1 MNGLDLTNPSFLVSL
16 FVGGALLAAASSAYQ
31 IFGSDTDGE
40 INPKA
45 VLRDGL
51 LGIIFTAMAWTFIP
65 ESMKSVSSS
74 IAGGVSSVTDS
85 LESSGGTILSGGG
98 SGGSGSGGGPDLQIG
113 PARF

>member
-16 FVGGALLAAASSAYQ
+16 FVGGALLAVASSAYQ

-40 INPKA
+40 VNPKA

-51 LGIIFTAMAWTFIP
+51 LGI
-65 ESMKSVSSS
+65 V
-74 IAGGVSSVTDS
+74 GGVSSVTDT
-85 LESSGGTILSGGG
+85 LESSGGAILSGGG
-98 SGGSGSGGGPDLQIG
+98 IGGIGGSGGGGPDLQIG

>member
-16 FVGGALLAAASSAYQ
+16 FIGGALLALASSAYQ

-40 INPKA
+40 VNPKA

-51 LGIIFTAMAWTFIP
+51 LGIIFTAMAWTLIP
-65 ESMKSVSSS
+65 ESMNSVSSS
-74 IAGGVSSVTDS
+74 IVGGVSSVTDT
-85 LESSGGTILSGGG
+85 LEHTGGAILSG
-98 SGGSGSGGGPDLQIG
+98 GGSGSGGGPDLQIG

>member
-1 MNGLDLTNPSFLVSL
+1 MDGLDLTNPSFLVSL
-16 FVGGALLAAASSAYQ
+16 FVGGAILAAASSAYQ

-40 INPKA
+40 VNPKA

-65 ESMKSVSSS
+65 ESMKSVTSRVVV
-74 IAGGVSSVTDS
+74 GVSSATDS
-85 LESSGGTILSGGG
+85 LESAGGTILSGAGG
-98 SGGSGSGGGPDLQIG
+98 SGVGGPDLQIG